1 MNQTHLARWLALL
14 AALAALLPA
23 AQLRARQAPGAAQQI
38 EARAAR
44 WLEQAAPG
52 DRATFLIGLRDD
64 GTQALAERAGALTS
78 KQERRA
84 RVQALLAARAG
95 RNGAAL
101 RAFAQAGGLG
111 GELGAVTAFQSFN
124 GFSIRTSRRAIEALR
139 GWERV
144 ASIELERQSQLD
156 TVTPGARR
164 VAPGQAGT
172 VEWNIAKIGADRV
185 HNELG
190 ITGAGVVVG
199 GLDTGVRASHTA
211 LSANYHCAGGGH
223 SACWKDAVGGQT
235 APYDDNGHGTH
246 TMGTA
251 VGAGGIGVAPGAG
264 WIACKAYNFLGSALD
279 TDILECFDWFLAPGG
294 SSANAPD
301 VVNNSWSSLLG
312 FSPAYQQALASW
324 ASAGILAVFSNGNN
338 GPLCGTVG
346 SPASFASVL
355 STGATD
361 SSDTIAS
368 SSSRGPALFGGV
380 KPDLSAPGV
389 DIRSAS
395 IANDTSYLALSG
407 TSMAAPHTSGLAA
420 LLLEASPGLTN
431 QQLAAYLKGN
441 ALGIAAANLCG
452 GSGVPN
458 NVYGWGRIRAYE
470 SVQAALAAAMLRP
483 AAEAGS
489 IARPIVAAHAPSGLT
504 KARAA
509 H

>member
-23 AQLRARQAPGAAQQI
+23 AQLRAHEASSSAAQQI

-52 DRATFLIGLRDD
+52 DTATFLIGLHDD
-64 GTQALAERAGALTS
+64 GTQALAERAGALAS

-111 GELGAVTAFQSFN
+111 GELGAITVFQSFN
-124 GFSIRTSRRAIEALR
+124 GFSVRATRRGVEALR
-139 GWERV
+139 GWGRV
-144 ASIELERQSQLD
+144 ASIELERQNQLD
-156 TVTPGARR
+156 TVTPSARR
-164 VAPGQAGT
+164 AAPAQTGA

-185 HNELG
+185 HSELG

-211 LSANYHCAGGGH
+211 LSANYKCAGTGH
-223 SACWKDAVGGQT
+223 SACWKDAVGGQ
-235 APYDDNGHGTH
+235 AGPYDDNGHGTH
-246 TMGTA
+246 TLGTA
-251 VGAGGIGVAPGAG
+251 VGAGGIGVAPGAS

-324 ASAGILAVFSNGNN
+324 ANAGILAVFSNGNN

-361 SSDTIAS
+361 SSDVIAS

-395 IANDTSYLALSG
+395 FAGDTSYLALSG

-420 LLLEASPGLTN
+420 LLLDANPGLSN
-431 QQLAAYLKGN
+431 QQIAANLKGN

-452 GSGVPN
+452 SSGVPN

-470 SVQAALAAAMLRP
+470 AVQAALAA
-483 AAEAGS
+483 
-489 IARPIVAAHAPSGLT
+489 PSAQTFAQRLG
-504 KARAA
+504 AQP
-509 H
+509 